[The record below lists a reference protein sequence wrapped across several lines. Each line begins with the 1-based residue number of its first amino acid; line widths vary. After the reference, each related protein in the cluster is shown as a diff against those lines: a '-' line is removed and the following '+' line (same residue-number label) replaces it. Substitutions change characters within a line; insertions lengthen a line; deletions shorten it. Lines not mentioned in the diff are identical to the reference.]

1 MKLRTK
7 IPTLL
12 IPLIVI
18 PLLVL
23 GWIAYKELEDAS
35 KQRVFGE
42 MRASMERLVVQMNTE
57 LETSLANIELFSKH
71 TLVKKYLLTR
81 DEKQRYTLMLPPLL
95 RLFKSFQEAFPSY
108 YEIRV
113 LLTDGYEDMRL
124 TWPHIDNKTDDE
136 ADSPF
141 FQELAE
147 ARDQNYAA
155 ILRNPDNQE
164 ISLFVGKPMILRDLT
179 VDDLNASP
187 KLRGYLALT
196 IKLQDLAHQI
206 EQITIGEAGYLF
218 ATDADGNVLFHP
230 DRISLSEP
238 VTQGLLDGKDKAGF
252 ESQPARLSFNGRMV
266 FLSKRQL
273 HSDLYLFAVIPEDEL
288 LAISRRLAAIVAAI
302 TLFTILVTMAC
313 LFTALVYLV
322 IKPIHQLRNL
332 SKEIG
337 RGQWDI
343 RSDVNS
349 KDEIGELADAF
360 EDMAGNLKRSD
371 EQVRYL
377 AYHDSLTGLPNR
389 AMFKEHLGHAIA
401 SARKNREKL
410 ALLFLDIDDF
420 KRVNDTLGHQAGD
433 ILLQEVA
440 RRLSKCL
447 RESDFVAV
455 ADNTDESTGTLAR
468 QGGDEFIVLLSDI
481 KHAFEP
487 SAVANRIIESLS
499 NPFTIQRHEYHTSAS
514 IGITVYPTDGEQAD
528 DLIKNADIAMYHA
541 KERGKNC
548 YEYFRESLNVAALER
563 LVLESK
569 LRTALENNELTLH
582 YQPQFD
588 ALSGEPLGLEALLR
602 WHDPETGLITPNVFI
617 PVAEQSGLVLPIG
630 NWVLHEACRQ
640 ARAWQKAGYRPV
652 LISVNVSSIQFAK
665 SDLSTTIELALKNSG
680 LDPRYLV
687 IEITESTIMANPSGA
702 VETLANLKALGVGV
716 ALDDFGT
723 GYSSLNYLRRFPIDT
738 LKIDHSFII
747 DIDKNSE
754 DEEIVSAIVAMA
766 HALKLRVVAEG
777 VETREQL
784 RVVVDKECDA
794 IQGFL
799 FSRPLPA
806 DQVVHQ
812 LQKKNLKI
820 A

>member
-1 MKLRTK
+1 VKLRTK

-81 DEKQRYTLMLPPLL
+81 DAKQRYTLMLPPLL
-95 RLFKSFQEAFPSY
+95 RLFQSFHEAFPNY

-113 LLTDGYEDMRL
+113 LMTDGYEDVRL

-136 ADSPF
+136 ADNPF
-141 FQELAE
+141 FQALVESG
-147 ARDQNYAA
+147 DQNYAA
-155 ILRNPDNQE
+155 IFRNPDNQE

-179 VDDLNASP
+179 VDNLSASP

-196 IKLQDLAHQI
+196 IKLEDLARQI
-206 EQITIGEAGYLF
+206 EQNTIGEAGYLF
-218 ATDADGNVLFHP
+218 STDADGNVLFHP
-230 DRISLSEP
+230 DSISLSKS
-238 VTQGLLDGKDKAGF
+238 VARGLLVRMDEAGF
-252 ESQPARLSFNGRMV
+252 ESPPVRLSLDGRMV
-266 FLSKRQL
+266 FLSKMQL

-288 LAISRRLAAIVAAI
+288 LAISHKLAAIVAAI

-313 LFTALVYLV
+313 LLTTLVYLV

-343 RSDVNS
+343 RSDVNA

-371 EQVRYL
+371 NQVRYL

-433 ILLQEVA
+433 TLLQEVA
-440 RRLSKCL
+440 LRLSKCL
-447 RESDFVAV
+447 RENDFVAV
-455 ADNTDESTGTLAR
+455 ADDMDASTSTLAR

-487 SAVANRIIESLS
+487 SAVANRVIESLS

-548 YEYFRESLNVAALER
+548 YEYFRESLNAAALER

-582 YQPQFD
+582 YQPQID
-588 ALSGEPLGLEALLR
+588 ALSGQPLGLEALLR

-652 LISVNVSSIQFAK
+652 LMSINVSGIQFAK
-665 SDLSTTIELALKNSG
+665 SDLSTTIELALNKSG

-702 VETLANLKALGVGV
+702 VETLANLKALGVGI

-747 DIDKNSE
+747 DIDKNPE
-754 DEEIVSAIVAMA
+754 DEEIVAAIVAMA
-766 HALKLRVVAEG
+766 HALNLRVVVEG
-777 VETREQL
+777 VETQEQL
-784 RVVVDKECDA
+784 RVVVDKKCDA

-799 FSRPLPA
+799 FSCPLPA

-812 LQKKNLKI
+812 LQRKNLKI

>member
-1 MKLRTK
+1 VKLRTK

-42 MRASMERLVVQMNTE
+42 MRASMERLGVQMNTQ

-95 RLFKSFQEAFPSY
+95 RLFQSFHEAFPHY

-113 LLTDGYEDMRL
+113 LLTDGYEDVRL

-136 ADSPF
+136 ADNPF
-141 FQELAE
+141 FQALV
-147 ARDQNYAA
+147 RSGDHNHAA
-155 ILRNPDNQE
+155 IFRNPDNQE

-179 VDDLNASP
+179 VDNLSASP
-187 KLRGYLALT
+187 KLRGYLSLT
-196 IKLQDLAHQI
+196 IKLEDLARQI
-206 EQITIGEAGYLF
+206 EQNTIGEAGYLF
-218 ATDADGNVLFHP
+218 STDADGNVLFHP
-230 DRISLSEP
+230 DSISLSKS
-238 VTQGLLDGKDKAGF
+238 VARGLLVRMDEAGF
-252 ESQPARLSFNGRMV
+252 ESPPVRLSLDGRMV
-266 FLSKRQL
+266 FLSKMQL
-273 HSDLYLFAVIPEDEL
+273 HSDLDLFAVIPEDEL
-288 LAISRRLAAIVAAI
+288 LAISHKLAVIVAAI

-313 LFTALVYLV
+313 LLTTLVYLV

-343 RSDVNS
+343 RSDINT
-349 KDEIGELADAF
+349 KDEIGELANAF

-371 EQVRYL
+371 DQVRYL

-433 ILLQEVA
+433 TLLQEVA
-440 RRLSKCL
+440 QRLSECL
-447 RESDFVAV
+447 RENDFVAV
-455 ADNTDESTGTLAR
+455 ADDMDASTGTLAR

-487 SAVANRIIESLS
+487 SAVANRVIESLS

-548 YEYFRESLNVAALER
+548 YEYFRESLNAAALER

-582 YQPQFD
+582 YQPQID
-588 ALSGEPLGLEALLR
+588 ALSGQPLGLEALLR

-630 NWVLHEACRQ
+630 NWVLQQACQQ

-652 LISVNVSSIQFAK
+652 LMSINVSGIQFAK
-665 SDLSTTIELALKNSG
+665 SDLSTTIELALNNSG

-702 VETLANLKALGVGV
+702 VETLANLKALGVGI

-738 LKIDHSFII
+738 LKIDHSFMI
-747 DIDKNSE
+747 DIDKNPE
-754 DEEIVSAIVAMA
+754 DQEIVAAIVAMA
-766 HALKLRVVAEG
+766 HALNLRVVAEG
-777 VETREQL
+777 VETQEQL

-812 LQKKNLKI
+812 LQRKNLKI